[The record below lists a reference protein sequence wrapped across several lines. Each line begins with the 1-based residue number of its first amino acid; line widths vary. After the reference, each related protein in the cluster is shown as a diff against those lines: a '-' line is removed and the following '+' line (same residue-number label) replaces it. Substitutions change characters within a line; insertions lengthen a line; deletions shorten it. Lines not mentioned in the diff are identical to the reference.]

1 MNLHSDEPYLD
12 FAALTL
18 DSNILRGQRYNFD
31 GGILKQL
38 EQFSGSP
45 VEIIQPD
52 VVHFE
57 GVTHLSY
64 EISEALKGAKS
75 NLKALGRYVDVEGF
89 TNSNLGAEVNPREL
103 AENKLNQFYKR
114 INGRVISSSEA
125 DVSTLMKMYFNSQP
139 PFDTAKDKKHEFP
152 DAVALL
158 ALENWATTNQK
169 RMVLVSK
176 DKGWRAFANSSPLL
190 HVVEDVSDA
199 LSLFQPH
206 TKVKEL
212 IALLQS
218 EGLLEINSALFKSI
232 SDEIKESAVNQEP
245 TIDAGSFFNV
255 EYDDVQVEYLGH
267 KFASH
272 AADEKLRVAI
282 VLIEED
288 RVVLSLNSLINVK
301 VTAQFAFSQYDSI
314 DKDYVP
320 LGGSVEQRI
329 ASYEADVL
337 LHFEGDWTDLPNRLM
352 VGEIEIQG
360 ELEPVEFGD
369 VGPDYSHE
377 HDEQQQWDYE
387 WEQEKD
393 RRRTEDSKY

>member
-1 MNLHSDEPYLD
+1 MRGVRNHPFDVLRPSPE
-12 FAALTL
+12 AA
-18 DSNILRGQRYNFD
+18 IV

-45 VEIIQPD
+45 VEIIQSD
-52 VVHFE
+52 VIHFE

-64 EISEALKGAKS
+64 EISEGLKGARS
-75 NLKALGRYVDVEGF
+75 NLKALGRYVEVEGF
-89 TNSNLGAEVNPREL
+89 ISSHLGPKVNPKEL
-103 AENKLNQFYKR
+103 AEHKLNQLYKR
-114 INGRVISSSEA
+114 INGRVIPSSKA
-125 DVSTLMKMYFNSQP
+125 DVSTLMKMYFDSQP

-158 ALENWATTNQK
+158 ALEDWATTNQK

-176 DKGWRAFANSSPLL
+176 DKGWRAFANNSPLL

-206 TKVKEL
+206 NKVKEL

-218 EGLLEINSALFKSI
+218 EGLLEINSELFKSI

-245 TIDAGSFFNV
+245 TIDAGSFFNF
-255 EYDDVQVEYLGH
+255 EYDDVQIEYVGH

-272 AADEKLRVAI
+272 TADEKLRVAI
-282 VLIEED
+282 VLVED
-288 RVVLSLNSLINVK
+288 DKVVLSINTLITIK
-301 VTAQFAFSQYDSI
+301 ITAQFAFTQYDSI

-320 LGGSVEQRI
+320 LGGSVEQRT

-337 LHFEGDWTDLPNRLM
+337 LHFEGDWTDIPSHQLLS
-352 VGEIEIQG
+352 EIEIQG
-360 ELEPVEFGD
+360 ELESVELGEI
-369 VGPDYSHE
+369 GPDHSHE
-377 HDEQQQWDYE
+377 HDEQQRWEYE

-393 RRRTEDSKY
+393 RQRNEDSKY

>member
-1 MNLHSDEPYLD
+1 MHPDEPYLD

-38 EQFSGSP
+38 EQFNGSP

-52 VVHFE
+52 VIHFE

-64 EISEALKGAKS
+64 EISEALKGARS
-75 NLKALGRYVDVEGF
+75 NLKALGRYVEVDGF
-89 TNSNLGAEVNPREL
+89 TSSHLGPDVSPREL
-103 AENKLNQFYKR
+103 AEHKLNQFYKR
-114 INGRVISSSEA
+114 INGRVIPSSEA
-125 DVSTLMKMYFNSQP
+125 DVGTLMKMYFNSQP
-139 PFDTAKDKKHEFP
+139 PFDTVKDKKHEFP

-158 ALENWATTNQK
+158 ALENWAITNQK
-169 RMVLVSK
+169 KMVLVSK
-176 DKGWRAFANSSPLL
+176 DKGWRAFANNSPLL
-190 HVVEDVSDA
+190 HVVEEVSDA

-232 SDEIKESAVNQEP
+232 SDEIKERAVSQEP
-245 TIDAGSFFNV
+245 TIDAGSFFNF
-255 EYDDVQVEYLGH
+255 EYDDVQVEYVGH

-272 AADEKLRVAI
+272 TADEKLRIAI

-288 RVVLSLNSLINVK
+288 RVVLSLNTLVTIK
-301 VTAQFAFSQYDSI
+301 VTAQFAFTQYDSI

-320 LGGSVEQRI
+320 LGGALEQRT

-337 LHFEGDWTDLPNRLM
+337 LHFEGDWTDVPNHLLL
-352 VGEIEIQG
+352 GEIEIQG
-360 ELEPVEFGD
+360 ELEHVEFGD
-369 VGPDYSHE
+369 VGPDYSQEHE
-377 HDEQQQWDYE
+377 EQQRWEYE
-387 WEQEKD
+387 WDQEKD

>member
-1 MNLHSDEPYLD
+1 MHTDEPYLD
-12 FAALTL
+12 FAALSL
-18 DSNILRGQRYNFD
+18 DSNILRGQRYNFA

-52 VVHFE
+52 VIHFE
-57 GVTHLSY
+57 GVTHLSS
-64 EISEALKGAKS
+64 EISEALKGARS

-89 TNSNLGAEVNPREL
+89 TSSHLGPQVNPKEL
-103 AENKLNQFYKR
+103 AEHKLNQFYKR
-114 INGRVISSSEA
+114 INGRVIPSSKA
-125 DVSTLMKMYFNSQP
+125 DVSTLMKMYFDSQP

-158 ALENWATTNQK
+158 ALEDWATTNQK

-176 DKGWRAFANSSPLL
+176 DKGWRAFANNSPLL

-218 EGLLEINSALFKSI
+218 EGLLEINSELFKSI

-245 TIDAGSFFNV
+245 TIEAESFFNF
-255 EYDDVQVEYLGH
+255 EYDDVQIEYVGH

-272 AADEKLRVAI
+272 TADEKLRVAI
-282 VLIEED
+282 VLVED
-288 RVVLSLNSLINVK
+288 DKVVLSINTLITIK
-301 VTAQFAFSQYDSI
+301 ITAQFAFTQYDSI

-320 LGGSVEQRI
+320 LGGSVEQRT

-337 LHFEGDWTDLPNRLM
+337 LHFEGDWTDIPSHQLLS
-352 VGEIEIQG
+352 EIEIQG
-360 ELEPVEFGD
+360 ELESVEFGD
-369 VGPDYSHE
+369 IGPDHSHE
-377 HDEQQQWDYE
+377 HDEQQRWEYE

-393 RRRTEDSKY
+393 RQRNEDSKY